1 MLTNLTVMIYVND
14 PEMVADF
21 LEEAFNVDRNLE
33 QELPNGSKT
42 IRLPLSTTASVQL
55 FSKEF
60 VKKYS
65 PEVSLE
71 MPSLM
76 LETDDLDGL
85 REHIYSLGGPVGDIV
100 DMGDARTFNFGD
112 PEGNWFAVKG
122 R

>member
-85 REHIYSLGGPVGDIV
+85 REQIYSLGGPVGDIM